1 MPSPE
6 ELRPST
12 SKNVL
17 TFRLDDP
24 ELAALRAL
32 AARADLGV
40 STLVRRIIE
49 TYIQEHAP
57 RASKKRG

>member
-12 SKNVL
+12 SKHVL

-24 ELAALRAL
+24 ELEALRAL

-40 STLVRRIIE
+40 STLVRRIVE
-49 TYIQEHAP
+49 TYIEDHAP
-57 RASKKRG
+57 REGRKRG